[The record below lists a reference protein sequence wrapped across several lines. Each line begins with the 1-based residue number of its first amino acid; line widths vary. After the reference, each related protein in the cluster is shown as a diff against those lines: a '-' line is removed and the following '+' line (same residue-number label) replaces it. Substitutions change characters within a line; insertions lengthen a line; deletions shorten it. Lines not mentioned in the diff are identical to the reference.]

1 MMRIRDESHRFGI
14 TFHRRLRSKAT
25 LKSGLDLVPG
35 VGPARRKLLL
45 KKFGSLKRIKA
56 ASHQELLEVAGVGPE
71 LAKVIVDHLKS
82 SEV

>member
-25 LKSGLDLVPG
+25 FKSELDLVPG
-35 VGPARRKLLL
+35 VGPTRRKLLL

-56 ASHQELLEVAGVGPE
+56 ASFQELLEVEGVGPE
-71 LAKVIVDHLKS
+71 LARVVCEYLKS
-82 SEV
+82 GEV